1 MHWKTVHSSIPFYD
15 MNEGAMRTS
24 RSTAVCTTITA
35 YSQRRP
41 MGIGV
46 LLVLVAVVLASC
58 DAVTATEPITL
69 QSKTVSFRFEF
80 DSEGVSPGGSVDAQ
94 SNADV
99 DLGPELLS
107 DGFTK
112 AEVITATV
120 TSVELERISP
130 TQVNLNFLEEASID
144 FAASGIS
151 TRTIAGSN
159 SLPDS
164 RTAMLSV
171 TSANV
176 TTFVVAPSF
185 RAVLNVVPESV
196 PEGEWVLRSN
206 VTLRIDVEGV

>member
-1 MHWKTVHSSIPFYD
+1 MHVSRWR
-15 MNEGAMRTS
+15 RTG
-24 RSTAVCTTITA
+24 V
-35 YSQRRP
+35 
-41 MGIGV
+41 GV
-46 LLVLVAVVLASC
+46 LLALVGVVIASC

-80 DSEGVSPGGSVDAQ
+80 DSDGVTPGGSVGVQ
-94 SNADV
+94 SEADV

-112 AEVITATV
+112 AEVISATV

-130 TQVNLNFLEEASID
+130 TTVNLNFLEEASIE
-144 FAASGIS
+144 FAASGIAGRS
-151 TRTIAGSN
+151 IAGSN
-159 SLPDS
+159 SLPDN

-196 PEGEWVLRSN
+196 PEGGWVLRSN